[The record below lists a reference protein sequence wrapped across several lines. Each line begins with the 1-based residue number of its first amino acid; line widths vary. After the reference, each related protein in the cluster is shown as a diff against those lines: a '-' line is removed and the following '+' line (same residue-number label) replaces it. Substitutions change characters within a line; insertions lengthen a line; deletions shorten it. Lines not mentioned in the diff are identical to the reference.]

1 MAKLLYKGVDETGAY
16 LSAKDTRGGE
26 DARFGDR
33 GDFGGGD
40 FWGEPLF
47 FFRLEQ
53 GAAEQRGFRGG

>member
-40 FWGEPLF
+40 F
-47 FFRLEQ
+47 
-53 GAAEQRGFRGG
+53 